1 MKMFSF
7 SNNKKAVKPTLSKKK
22 QALKFLCKTAAT
34 LSFIALAT
42 SAAAPPALAAKKAA
56 AAAETV
62 EHLHVGQ
69 KVANYFRGFGLPDL
83 AILAVISAMPVIEL
97 RGAVPVG
104 LWMGLPITKVL
115 PACVIGNMIPI
126 IPLLFLLKNDSLK
139 KLMKPILDR
148 AEKKSSA
155 LGVGS
160 LEKQWA
166 SLAAFV
172 GIPLPGTGAWT
183 GAMGAFLLGMPTAV
197 AISSI
202 FTGVVSAGLIMSA
215 ITLAG
220 KKGGLAALAILA
232 AITGKEFLSGEKE
245 AEESKQD
252 FLEADP
258 YWDQSNV
265 PVNVYK
271 NKAPFTGKVVS
282 TKRIVGPKATGETCH
297 IVIDHE
303 GDFPYWEGQ
312 SWGVIPPGVREK
324 DGKPH
329 SVRLYSIA
337 SSRYGD
343 DMSGKTGSLCV
354 RRATYWCPEMK
365 AEDPAKKGVC
375 SNFLCDTK
383 AGDEVQMTGPAGK
396 VMLMPEEDPKTDLI
410 MVATGTGIAP
420 YRGFIRRLFTEKTPA
435 GEAYEGTAW
444 LFLGVANSDA
454 LLYDDEWQEVK
465 KNYPDNFRLDY
476 ALSREQE
483 NKKGGKM
490 YIQDKVEEYADEIF
504 TKLDNGAHIYFCGL
518 KGMMPG
524 IQDMLKGVA
533 ESKGLD
539 YDEWLKGLKKS
550 KQWHVEVY

>member
-1 MKMFSF
+1 MNMFSF
-7 SNNKKAVKPTLSKKK
+7 SNNKKAMKPTLSKKK

-115 PACVIGNMIPI
+115 PACVLGNMIPI

-383 AGDEVQMTGPAGK
+383 AGDEVQMTGA
-396 VMLMPEEDPKTDLI
+396 
-410 MVATGTGIAP
+410 
-420 YRGFIRRLFTEKTPA
+420 
-435 GEAYEGTAW
+435 
-444 LFLGVANSDA
+444 
-454 LLYDDEWQEVK
+454 
-465 KNYPDNFRLDY
+465 
-476 ALSREQE
+476 SRE
-483 NKKGGKM
+483 GDVDARGR
-490 YIQDKVEEYADEIF
+490 
-504 TKLDNGAHIYFCGL
+504 
-518 KGMMPG
+518 
-524 IQDMLKGVA
+524 
-533 ESKGLD
+533 SKD
-539 YDEWLKGLKKS
+539 
-550 KQWHVEVY
+550 